1 VGNFPAYYAHGRLF
15 GARGLW
21 ATAQTKQKS
30 IGVCAYLLKYF
41 VCPDETGPRVA
52 ARNGQIKT
60 PTFGALVVT
69 EYLSVYSLA
78 TTALA
83 SNLGVF
89 SLGPLIRRGLNDR
102 DQGEPLLWGRP
113 ERAARVAKVAPL
125 VERLPGKRG
134 SEGNNALK
142 EPSFCAW
149 MARFRSPKG
158 RGIR

>member
-1 VGNFPAYYAHGRLF
+1 MANPWPYATHGRLF
-15 GARGLW
+15 GARGLL
-21 ATAQTKQKS
+21 ATAQTGGEKRFCRS
-30 IGVCAYLLKYF
+30 GYSLEYCG
-41 VCPDETGPRVA
+41 CPDETGPRVA

-102 DQGEPLLWGRP
+102 DQGKPLLWGRP
-113 ERAARVAKVAPL
+113 ERAARVAKIAPL
-125 VERLPGKRG
+125 VERLSGKRG
-134 SEGNNALK
+134 SEGNNAFK
-142 EPSFCAW
+142 EPSSR